1 MLFKV
6 HFAQKF
12 TVLRKLF
19 HWISFK
25 RCTACCR
32 LPIAPLSQL
41 APPSFAHKTKLLP
54 LKHTHTHTHTHIPNA
69 HRPPESISSAPRFSS
84 LGGPQ
89 PYVPV
94 AGYEEDDELAGRLN
108 SVDLSGNSGYKRA
121 RVLCSYDAKDGT
133 ELNLTSNEVIFVCE
147 CNPPNSDYM
156 NGKQG
161 LLKGLVPKA
170 FLELLDD

>member
-1 MLFKV
+1 MFKIAAS
-6 HFAQKF
+6 FRNGL
-12 TVLRKLF
+12 LR
-19 HWISFK
+19 
-25 RCTACCR
+25 
-32 LPIAPLSQL
+32 
-41 APPSFAHKTKLLP
+41 
-54 LKHTHTHTHTHIPNA
+54 HTSGRSRTN
-69 HRPPESISSAPRFSS
+69 
-84 LGGPQ
+84 LGGRQ

>member
-1 MLFKV
+1 M
-6 HFAQKF
+6 
-12 TVLRKLF
+12 
-19 HWISFK
+19 IG
-25 RCTACCR
+25 
-32 LPIAPLSQL
+32 
-41 APPSFAHKTKLLP
+41 
-54 LKHTHTHTHTHIPNA
+54 THTCFPISLRTENA
-69 HRPPESISSAPRFSS
+69 PTLSS

-94 AGYEEDDELAGRLN
+94 AGYEDDEANGLAGRVNNIELGVN
-108 SVDLSGNSGYKRA
+108 AGYKRA

-133 ELNLTSNEVIFVCE
+133 ELNLTANEVFLMLFLVEFLTFNTLLFKVIFVCE

>member
-1 MLFKV
+1 MEAELANKQETSGN
-6 HFAQKF
+6 QKKARRS
-12 TVLRKLF
+12 LPGKAY
-19 HWISFK
+19 ISIYIKNFDG
-25 RCTACCR
+25 
-32 LPIAPLSQL
+32 
-41 APPSFAHKTKLLP
+41 FV
-54 LKHTHTHTHTHIPNA
+54 
-69 HRPPESISSAPRFSS
+69 RPRINSTRNDGSS